1 MVDPSQDTVEL
12 SKTDTFGEKFFAPP
26 HESLRIQFG
35 AATHVGKVRPE
46 NEDHYAVVKRSRS
59 SEVLLTSLSPEDF
72 APSDDHAYTL
82 VVADGIGGATH
93 GELAS
98 RLALQTMF
106 ELASQATSWV
116 MRFTDLEVQQVQ
128 QRVEAY
134 VERIQSTLRKYG
146 QVDPELEGMG
156 TTWTSA
162 YLLPPFAVV
171 VHVGD
176 SRAYLFRDG
185 KLNQITRDET
195 MAQELIDSG
204 MEPDGVKRFG
214 HILLNSFGGK
224 NVDVSAQIHQL
235 RFEPGDQL
243 LLCTDGLTDMVSD
256 DVITREL
263 SRHAAPQSTCN
274 DLIRLALE
282 HGGKD
287 NVTAVLA
294 TAAASTS

>member
-1 MVDPSQDTVEL
+1 ME
-12 SKTDTFGEKFFAPP
+12 
-26 HESLRIQFG
+26 I
-35 AATHVGKVRPE
+35 
-46 NEDHYAVVKRSRS
+46 
-59 SEVLLTSLSPEDF
+59 
-72 APSDDHAYTL
+72 
-82 VVADGIGGATH
+82 
-93 GELAS
+93 
-98 RLALQTMF
+98 
-106 ELASQATSWV
+106 
-116 MRFTDLEVQQVQ
+116 QQVQ

-195 MAQELIDSG
+195 MAQEFIDSG
-204 MEPDGVKRFG
+204 MEPDSVKRFG
-214 HILLNSFGGK
+214 HILLNSLGGK
-224 NVDVSAQIHQL
+224 NVNVSAQIHQL